1 MRVLAHQ
8 ATADLCDQDT
18 AVQAIP
24 LPWRHYGGR
33 RSLCGPALT
42 LSCPGSVG
50 LVRDTL
56 SQPGAGAVL
65 LVDGAA
71 APACALLGDRLAQL
85 AVSNGWAGV
94 IVHGAVRDTAI
105 LATLP
110 IAVIA
115 LSACPRRG
123 KMERFGQTNVAL
135 NLSGVIVEPG
145 ACIVADGDGVVVLP
159 TGVWMQ
165 VDP

>member
-18 AVQAIP
+18 AVHAIP
-24 LPWRHYGGR
+24 LPWRHYGGH

-50 LVRDTL
+50 LVRETL
-56 SQPGAGAVL
+56 AQPGAGAAL
-65 LVDGAA
+65 LVDGAGA
-71 APACALLGDRLAQL
+71 MGCALLGDRLAQL
-85 AVSNGWAGV
+85 AVTNGWAGV
-94 IVHGAVRDTAI
+94 IVHGAVRDIAV

-110 IAVIA
+110 IAVMA
-115 LSACPRRG
+115 LGTCPQRG
-123 KMERFGQTNVAL
+123 KMERFGQANVAL
-135 NLSGVIVEPG
+135 NLAGVIVEPG
-145 ACIVADGDGVVVLP
+145 ACIVADEDGVVVLP

-165 VDP
+165 VGP